1 MAEERQSAAH
11 ASSDV
16 HVAGIVW
23 GGIAIAAGI
32 MLVTIAAWFLWQRW
46 GAPSGAKPFGGPDAA
61 NVPQAATP
69 ALQSAPQLD
78 RTQYFNEKRKLTES
92 WEWIDRQRGIARIP
106 VEEAM
111 RIMAGRNGGADAAQ
125 KEPE

>member
-1 MAEERQSAAH
+1 MAEERQSAER

-32 MLVTIAAWFLWQRW
+32 MLVIIAAWFLWQRW
-46 GAPSGAKPFGGPDAA
+46 GAPSGAKPFGGPDAG
-61 NVPQAATP
+61 NVPQAALP

-78 RTQYFNEKRKLTES
+78 RAHYFDEKRKLTES

-111 RIMAGRNGGADAAQ
+111 RIMAAPNGSADAAQ

>member
-1 MAEERQSAAH
+1 MAEESQSAAH

-16 HVAGIVW
+16 HVAGIVC
-23 GGIAIAAGI
+23 GGVAIAVGI

-46 GAPSGAKPFGGPDAA
+46 GAPSGAKPFGGPNAG

-78 RTQYFNEKRKLTES
+78 RAQYFNEKRKLTDS

-111 RIMAGRNGGADAAQ
+111 RIMAGRNGGAGAAQ
-125 KEPE
+125 KEPG

>member
-1 MAEERQSAAH
+1 MAENRQTAAH

-23 GGIAIAAGI
+23 GGIAIAVGI
-32 MLVTIAAWFLWQRW
+32 MLVVISAWFLWQRW
-46 GAPSGAKPFGGPDAA
+46 GAPSGAKAFGGPNAG
-61 NVPQAATP
+61 NVPQAASL

-78 RTQYFNEKRKLTES
+78 RAQYFNEKRRLTES

-111 RIMAGRNGGADAAQ
+111 RIMAGRNGGAGAAR
-125 KEPE
+125 KEPG